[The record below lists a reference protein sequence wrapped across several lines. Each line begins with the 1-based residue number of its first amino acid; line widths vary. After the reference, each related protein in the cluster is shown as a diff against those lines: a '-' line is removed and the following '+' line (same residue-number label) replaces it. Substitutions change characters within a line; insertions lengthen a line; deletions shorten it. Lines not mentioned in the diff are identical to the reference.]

1 MMQGYCYIDN
11 QGNITFDD
19 ANMALRFNQV
29 IERSFNQVIEREMSK
44 RCVRRSLTVY
54 DEKDK
59 IEEKLEEIISD
70 LSKRYHEDRYNVVH
84 VVQEV
89 LNNLERD
96 YE

>member
-19 ANMALRFNQV
+19 ANMSLR
-29 IERSFNQVIEREMSK
+29 FNQVIEREMSK

-70 LSKRYHEDRYNVVH
+70 LSKRYHEDRYNVVQ